1 MMNHGVMDNS
11 GNQGFYGDPNGFT
24 MAAGMGVPQP
34 AYGMSN
40 GWGGLNG
47 PAAGIQPVGGEGVLR
62 ALMNMGPM
70 DAMDL
75 SSWDS
80 GNPH

>member
-1 MMNHGVMDNS
+1 
-11 GNQGFYGDPNGFT
+11 
-24 MAAGMGVPQP
+24 
-34 AYGMSN
+34 
-40 GWGGLNG
+40 LNG
-47 PAAGIQPVGGEGVLR
+47 PAAGMQPVGGEGVLR
-62 ALMNMGPM
+62 ALMSMGPM